1 MITFITS
8 FLLVLGGCAAGT
20 ATCGIARR
28 YPDMR
33 SVRAMIGLALVAIVG
48 AALLVAFYPRPD
60 CTYPRDVQAV
70 WLDGAWR
77 CITEE
82 EAG

>member
-1 MITFITS
+1 MTAITS
-8 FLLVLGGCAAGT
+8 FLLVFGGCAAGT
-20 ATCGIARR
+20 AICGIARR

-33 SVRAMIGLALVAIVG
+33 SVRALISLALVAIIG
-48 AALLVAFYPRPD
+48 GALLVAFYPRPH
-60 CTYPRDVQAV
+60 CYHPRDVQAV

-77 CITEE
+77 CITTE

>member
-1 MITFITS
+1 MTAITS
-8 FLLVLGGCAAGT
+8 FLLTLGGCAAGVT
-20 ATCGIARR
+20 ICGIFQRF
-28 YPDMR
+28 PDMR
-33 SVRAMIGLALVAIVG
+33 SVRALVALALVAIVG
-48 AALLVAFYPRPD
+48 ASLLAVFMPRPD
-60 CTYPRDVQAV
+60 CYHPHDVQAV